1 MTGDRKTQILTL
13 AVLAVAGAIA
23 LARFPRTRPA
33 AGPVEAIYASMDAAR
48 SGDVKAY
55 LACYTGGMR
64 ASLDQTLRE
73 SSESAFAKYL
83 RESNAA
89 IKGVAVNEPQASGER
104 EASVRVEYVY
114 QDRNEAQV
122 MHLEKTAAGW
132 KIASVEGA
140 ARVKTLVP
148 YGTPVE

>member
-1 MTGDRKTQILTL
+1 MSGERKTQILTI
-13 AVLAVAGAIA
+13 AVLAAAGAIA
-23 LARFPRTRPA
+23 LARFQRTKPP

-48 SGDVKAY
+48 AGDIKAY

-73 SSESAFAKYL
+73 SSASAFAKYL
-83 RESNAA
+83 RETNSA
-89 IKGVAVNEPQASGER
+89 IKGVAVSEPQTSSER
-104 EASVRVEYVY
+104 EATVRVEYVY

-122 MHLEKTAAGW
+122 MRLEKTDAGW
-132 KIASVEGA
+132 KIASVEGV